1 MPGLEA
7 SLNADWDLNPRGQDL
22 NPAKTH
28 SLPTEVTHLV
38 SGLNEAQVLDVSS
51 QKEFSE
57 RQSDGYEVDLFR
69 EKHTPQTDCGPSQ
82 KSRKAPGYGIVSFY
96 RHG

>member
-1 MPGLEA
+1 MLLSVGLTGNTTYWNLIVWFSRSETVHLRLGLE
-7 SLNADWDLNPRGQDL
+7 LTCQDS

-38 SGLNEAQVLDVSS
+38 SGLNEAQVLDVSL

-57 RQSDGYEVDLFR
+57 RQSDR
-69 EKHTPQTDCGPSQ
+69 
-82 KSRKAPGYGIVSFY
+82 
-96 RHG
+96 